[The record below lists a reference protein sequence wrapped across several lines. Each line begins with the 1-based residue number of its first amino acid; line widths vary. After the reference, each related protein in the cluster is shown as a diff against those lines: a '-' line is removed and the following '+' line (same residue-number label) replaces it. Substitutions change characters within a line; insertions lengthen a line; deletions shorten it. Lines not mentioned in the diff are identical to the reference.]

1 MLRNRPAALICLI
14 FVTGMAAGLFLK
26 YPALIAAA
34 AALVPLLIA
43 ARLCRKRVRKA
54 AIAALILAFG
64 CLYAALYA
72 YLDLPPRAESG
83 VLYSFTAAVKNVSV
97 YESGTRAE
105 LKISDGDSPFDGR
118 TAYMYVEEGTLRPC
132 DVISVRASLKENGI
146 RAKSSG
152 VDYTAYGSFTR
163 AYGAAPKGAELAL
176 AALRRRV
183 GDAAERTFGGD
194 AAGFYRALITG
205 DRSAVGTETS
215 ASFSRSG
222 ILHILAVSGLHFSI
236 VIMGLYRLLLAVI
249 RRKRLCTALASAAA
263 LIYAAFTG
271 FTPSVL
277 RAAFMCLAVFA
288 SGFFKGRSDPLIN
301 LSAALAVLV
310 AVRPYSIA
318 NTSLLMSFLATAGII
333 LAANR
338 LDAFYDEKNVK
349 RPLRWL
355 ITPAVLSISASLFC
369 MPVYLLSFDFVSLCS
384 PVVNVLASALAAPM
398 LLLAFAAI
406 PLKAVGLGLAARG
419 CEWMFG
425 ALRFVSDAVS
435 GFEFSCVSLH
445 TPHIRLV
452 LIPSLTAAASLLAF
466 RVKRGFL
473 VVLGSAAA
481 TAAIAVGC
489 VLSVTAGFKDAPLLY
504 LHDSADSFYVFY
516 NDGKDAVLIDGGGA
530 GSAADGATLN
540 GCAYLDAYVVNDCTE
555 DALLR
560 LQRTLPYVPAKTVYL
575 QNGGDMTEVI
585 RAFCENRGC
594 KTELYDNTRGL
605 LTAGLEIYGGKTE
618 LPKSPLLVLAGDKD
632 RTLVVYGSGDGIDVP
647 LWDRCSTLVVSRA
660 CTECPF
666 DLGLLPDRFESLYI
680 YGYDK
685 SFMTGYFEGYEMAD
699 GIHKYTG
706 KLALRLGT
714 DGVYEV
720 NTDE

>member
-26 YPALIAAA
+26 YPARIAAA
-34 AALVPLLIA
+34 AVFVPLLIA
-43 ARLCRKRVRKA
+43 ARLCGKRARKA
-54 AIAALILAFG
+54 AIAALVLALG

-72 YLDLPPRAESG
+72 YLALPPRAESG
-83 VLYSFTAAVKNVSV
+83 VIYEFTAAVKNVSV
-97 YESGTRAE
+97 YVSGARAE
-105 LKISDGDSPFDGR
+105 FKVTDSESAFDGR
-118 TAYMYVEEGTLRPC
+118 TVYMYVEEGELRPC
-132 DVISVRASLKENGI
+132 DVVNVRTSLKENGI
-146 RAKSSG
+146 RAKSGG

-163 AYGAAPKGAELAL
+163 VDGSAPKGAEFAL
-176 AALRRRV
+176 TALRRRV

-205 DRSAVGTETS
+205 DRSAVGTETN

-249 RRKRLCTALASAAA
+249 KRKRLCTVLASAAVFV
-263 LIYAAFTG
+263 YAVFTG

-310 AVRPYSIA
+310 AIRPYSIA

-333 LAANR
+333 LAENR
-338 LDAFYDEKNVK
+338 LDAFYEEKSVK

-369 MPVYLLSFDFVSLCS
+369 MPVYLLGFDFVSLCS

-406 PLKAVGLGLAARG
+406 PLKAIGIGFAARG
-419 CEWMFG
+419 CEWLFG
-425 ALRFVSDAVS
+425 ALRFASDAVS

-452 LIPSLTAAASLLAF
+452 LIPSLAAAAALLAF

-473 VVLGSAAA
+473 VVLGSAAVT
-481 TAAIAVGC
+481 TAVAFCC
-489 VLSVTAGFKDAPLLY
+489 VLSMTAGFKDAPLLY
-504 LHDSADSFYVFY
+504 LNDSADSFYVFY

-530 GSAADGATLN
+530 GSAVDGAALN

-575 QNGGDMTEVI
+575 QRGGEKTGEI
-585 RAFCENRGC
+585 RAFCEDHGC

-605 LTAGLEIYGGKTE
+605 FIAGLEIYGGRTD

-632 RTLVVYGSGDGIDVP
+632 KALAVFGSGDGIDVP
-647 LWDRCSTLVVSRA
+647 LWDRCGTLVVSRA

-666 DLGLLPDRFESLYI
+666 NLELLPDRFGSLYI
-680 YGYDK
+680 YGRDK
-685 SFMTGYFEGYEMAD
+685 SFMTRYFEGYGMAD
-699 GIHKYTG
+699 EIHKYAG
-706 KLALRLGT
+706 KLSLRLGA